1 MKNRTPFCIY
11 CNQRMESQ
19 TSKKKFCSDKCRVYF
34 HRKFPNGNI
43 ISPVELEK
51 RLKEAKIKPIEDV
64 LEENRITCPILEE
77 KPVIELKNDNP
88 EPPLGLSGIDLAIWK
103 SENWK

>member
-51 RLKEAKIKPIEDV
+51 ELKAKIKPIEEV
-64 LEENRITCPILEE
+64 LEE
-77 KPVIELKNDNP
+77 KPVTYQYFDKKPPIMLLNSNP
-88 EPPLGLSGIDLAIWK
+88 EPPIGLSGIDLAIWK